1 MHFYTIVVHPPTNY
15 AIMAPLADLR
25 PAASAAVNYWD
36 GCFIALSL
44 SRGIVQRP
52 RPLFHCLHPM

>member
-15 AIMAPLADLR
+15 AIMAPLTGLR

-44 SRGIVQRP
+44 SRGIVQQP
-52 RPLFHCLHPM
+52 PLFHCLHPM